1 MFQHET
7 MLKSTPMFCWFLV
20 ASIVGYWSVIRY
32 LYGPE
37 TLYFLGLDLRS
48 VYQNYQIYRLIS
60 GPLYPGIFVRNLII
74 NILGVHICSWFVITG
89 YN

>member
-74 NILGVHICSWFVITG
+74 NILGVHICSWFAITG